1 MRKILYPISIIGIA
15 IIIVVWW
22 WFCTSMTSIVFVR
35 HADRDGQNDALTQ
48 PGEDRAD
55 ELGHVAQKAGVTA
68 IYHSGAN
75 RTLKTAEPLA
85 LSLGISMINQPD
97 PQATIDHILNN
108 HRGETVLVAGHSNTV
123 PQMIAMAG
131 GPSLGN
137 IASTEYDNLF
147 LLTRC
152 ACWFGPTKLVNL
164 QYGAVSP

>member
-1 MRKILYPISIIGIA
+1 MRKIIYPVSMIAIA

-22 WFCTSMTSIVFVR
+22 WFCTSMTTIIFVR

-48 PGEDRAD
+48 LGEDRAD
-55 ELGHVAQKAGVTA
+55 ELVHVAQKAGVSA

-75 RTLKTAEPLA
+75 RTEKTAEPLA

-97 PQATIDHILNN
+97 PQATINDILNN

-123 PQMIAMAG
+123 PQMITMAG
-131 GPSLGN
+131 GPTSGN
-137 IASTEYDNLF
+137 IAGSEYDNLF
-147 LLTRC
+147 VLTRC
-152 ACWFGPTKLVNL
+152 SCWFGPTKLVNL